1 MPNNTVQD
9 RTNLAGLIK
18 KVAGKQN
25 AIAVQDEGIEIASA
39 GAFDTVN
46 ITGAGVTATKLG
58 TTVTVD
64 VPGTPTGAAGGALT
78 GTYPNPTIAN
88 SGVTAGSYTNANIT
102 VGADGRVT
110 AAANGTGGGGL
121 PDGDYG
127 DITVGGSGT
136 TLTIDNQA
144 VTYAKIQDVSAA
156 SKLLG
161 RGDSGSGSV
170 QEITLGTNLSMS
182 GTTLSA
188 SSGYAEQFIYAF
200 AGSTSTQTDSTNK
213 RVVGEFYF
221 DPTDTALGTSGT
233 STATLEVT
241 ISTSSAGNTVNCD
254 LIRLT
259 GSGSPTVVGTVT
271 PSASTTSV
279 LATAT
284 VSTAFRPTGTAGIF
298 AVRIWLTTNNG
309 IDYATCTSARVRL
322 VP

>member
-25 AIAVQDEGIEIASA
+25 AIAVQDEGVEIASA

-64 VPGTPTGAAGGALT
+64 VPGTPTGSAGGALT

-110 AAANGTGGGGL
+110 AAANGTSGGL

-144 VTYAKIQDVSAA
+144 VTYAKIQNVSAA

-182 GTTLSA
+182 GTTLNA
-188 SSGYAEQFIYAF
+188 TGGGG
-200 AGSTSTQTDSTNK
+200 AG
-213 RVVGEFYF
+213 
-221 DPTDTALGTSGT
+221 
-233 STATLEVT
+233 TL
-241 ISTSSAGNTVNCD
+241 AD
-254 LIRLT
+254 L
-259 GSGSPTVVGTVT
+259 
-271 PSASTTSV
+271 
-279 LATAT
+279 
-284 VSTAFRPTGTAGIF
+284 AGIG
-298 AVRIWLTTNNG
+298 VLTPW
-309 IDYATCTSARVRL
+309 R
-322 VP
+322 

>member
-39 GAFDTVN
+39 GSFDTVN
-46 ITGAGVTATKLG
+46 ITGAGVTATKAG
-58 TTVTVD
+58 TTLTIN
-64 VPGTPTGAAGGALT
+64 VP
-78 GTYPNPTIAN
+78 
-88 SGVTAGSYTNANIT
+88 S
-102 VGADGRVT
+102 
-110 AAANGTGGGGL
+110 GGGL
-121 PDGDYG
+121 SDGDYG

-136 TLTIDNQA
+136 TLTIDNKA

-182 GTTLSA
+182 GTTLNA

-200 AGSTSTQTDSTNK
+200 AGSVSTQTDSTNK

-309 IDYATCTSARVRL
+309 TDYATCTSARVRL

>member
-25 AIAVQDEGIEIASA
+25 AIAVQDEGVEIASA

-110 AAANGTGGGGL
+110 AAANGTSGGL

-136 TLTIDNQA
+136 TLTIDNSVVTNAKLANMAANTIKGNNTASPAAPLDLTGTQA
-144 VTYAKIQDVSAA
+144 TALLNTFTSTDKGLAPASGGGTTNFLRADGSWTAPSASVADGDKGDITVSGSGTTWTVDNQAITYAKIQDVSAA

-182 GTTLSA
+182 GTTLNA
-188 SSGYAEQFIYAF
+188 TGGG
-200 AGSTSTQTDSTNK
+200 AG
-213 RVVGEFYF
+213 
-221 DPTDTALGTSGT
+221 
-233 STATLEVT
+233 TL
-241 ISTSSAGNTVNCD
+241 AD
-254 LIRLT
+254 L
-259 GSGSPTVVGTVT
+259 
-271 PSASTTSV
+271 
-279 LATAT
+279 
-284 VSTAFRPTGTAGIF
+284 AGIG
-298 AVRIWLTTNNG
+298 VLTPW
-309 IDYATCTSARVRL
+309 R
-322 VP
+322 

>member
-1 MPNNTVQD
+1 MGRIRQRVVRLENLEYIPADAAVITTAPDATLPNASVLQPGAGTVVTLGAGTVQ
-9 RTNLAGLIK
+9 
-18 KVAGKQN
+18 V
-25 AIAVQDEGIEIASA
+25 GI
-39 GAFDTVN
+39 
-46 ITGAGVTATKLG
+46 
-58 TTVTVD
+58 
-64 VPGTPTGAAGGALT
+64 AAGGVSYANIQAASGNT
-78 GTYPNPTIAN
+78 VIARAAA
-88 SGVTAGSYTNANIT
+88 TAGT
-102 VGADGRVT
+102 VGEVA
-110 AAANGTGGGGL
+110 L
-121 PDGDYG
+121 
-127 DITVGGSGT
+127 
-136 TLTIDNQA
+136 
-144 VTYAKIQDVSAA
+144 SAA
-156 SKLLG
+156 TLLG
-161 RGDSGSGSV
+161 RGSSGDIAP
-170 QEITLGTNLSMS
+170 ITLGTNLAMS

-188 SSGYAEQFIYAF
+188 SSGISEQFIYAF